1 MEMMRLHRSLWNILL
16 VMEWNMLEETLK
28 ELFFINFFYLLL
40 YEYLEKSIVVYL
52 VMTNDEINVF
62 FRV

>member
-1 MEMMRLHRSLWNILL
+1 
-16 VMEWNMLEETLK
+16 MLEETLK

>member
-1 MEMMRLHRSLWNILL
+1 
-16 VMEWNMLEETLK
+16 MLEETLK
-28 ELFFINFFYLLL
+28 ELFFIKFFYLLL